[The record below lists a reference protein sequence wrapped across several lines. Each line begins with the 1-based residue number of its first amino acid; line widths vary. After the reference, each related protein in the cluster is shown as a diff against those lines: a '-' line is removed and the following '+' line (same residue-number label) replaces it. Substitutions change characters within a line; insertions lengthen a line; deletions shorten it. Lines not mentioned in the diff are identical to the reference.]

1 MSDEPQFNLDFDP
14 LLLEQELAAAAP
26 SAADA
31 PAEVEPPPAQAAPVV
46 VVQYRNRGL
55 PPILLFPATLI
66 LSLGMFAAYHVLFVI
81 PRQRELQEQA
91 RAAALA
97 ASAAAPPAPPKVD
110 FEPDEPFP
118 GAKALSLDGQ
128 PFFPGFDPSSGIVPV
143 PDAARIVA
151 KPVASPEPAAKEP
164 EPAGETAVVKAV
176 AAPVVDGGSAP
187 SPFGEL
193 NGGPASPPEA
203 VAEAPAAKE
212 APAPATPKDAEAKAE
227 PPREVAMSP
236 PPEVPKDVA
245 EPVADAPEV
254 DDRPTPTPEEMQRAL
269 EAEVEARRAERDEQ
283 VRMKAQAR
291 AQVEAEAQ
299 NRVESE
305 RSLFREELKRIVS
318 AGGPTAGQEIDE
330 LCDKYGRTYGGELK
344 AQVLGV
350 ISRHHGKVTRDVEV
364 RLLRSLGV
372 PEPGILDYLAQ
383 MLHRTTM
390 NRRNGA
396 HDSDGVRVLAA
407 KLLLRMP
414 LLSNPAVGVGAPA
427 SPSRRRQAP
436 AARGAIAGPAR

>member
-31 PAEVEPPPAQAAPVV
+31 PAEVEPPPTQAAPVV

-66 LSLGMFAAYHVLFVI
+66 LSLGMFASYHVLFVT

-97 ASAAAPPAPPKVD
+97 ASSAVPPAAPKVD
-110 FEPDEPFP
+110 VEPDEPFP
-118 GAKALSLDGQ
+118 GANALSLDGQ
-128 PFFPGFDPSSGIVPV
+128 PFFPGFDPSSGVVPV

-151 KPVASPEPAAKEP
+151 KPVAPP
-164 EPAGETAVVKAV
+164 EPAGKEQEPAGEPAVVKAV
-176 AAPVVDGGSAP
+176 AAPVVAGGSAP
-187 SPFGEL
+187 SPFNEL
-193 NGGPASPPEA
+193 NGGPARLPGD
-203 VAEAPAAKE
+203 VAEAPAARE
-212 APAPATPKDAEAKAE
+212 APAPAAPGDAEAKAE

-236 PPEVPKDVA
+236 PPDVPKDVA
-245 EPVADAPEV
+245 DAPAV

-269 EAEVEARRAERDEQ
+269 EAEVEARRAVREEQ
-283 VRMKAQAR
+283 ARMKQQAR

-299 NRVESE
+299 DRVESE
-305 RSLFREELKRIVS
+305 RSLFRDELKRIVS

-350 ISRHHGKVTRDVEV
+350 ISRYHGKVARDVEV

-372 PEPGILDYLAQ
+372 PEAGILDYLAQ
-383 MLHRTTM
+383 MIHRTKM
-390 NRRNGA
+390 NKRNGA
-396 HDSDGVRVLAA
+396 HDPDGVRVLAA
-407 KLLLRMP
+407 RLLLRMP

-427 SPSRRRQAP
+427 SPARRRQAP